1 MTIMNPSPRF
11 QIRIGLQH
19 AWTMSPSLTPC
30 LVADGATIGTLVW
43 TKVTCQTLGGK
54 EVESCMTPASLNRF
68 LLAMACGYLR
78 WRLFQPEALPRKRAV
93 LSGGVTREVVPAGAA
108 DQAVPAGAADQVLP
122 KTAAYE
128 AISAELPGLLRTS
141 LGSARAQATPAVPS
155 FPAGPATPRKNAPS
169 NLDSRPGNCSLS
181 IWRA

>member
-1 MTIMNPSPRF
+1 M
-11 QIRIGLQH
+11 
-19 AWTMSPSLTPC
+19 A
-30 LVADGATIGTLVW
+30 
-43 TKVTCQTLGGK
+43 
-54 EVESCMTPASLNRF
+54 PASLNRL
-68 LLAMACGYLR
+68 LLAMARGYLR
-78 WRLFQPEALPRKRAV
+78 WRLFQPEALPRKRPNRPCLLPRKRAV

-141 LGSARAQATPAVPS
+141 PGSASAQATPAVPS

-169 NLDSRPGNCSLS
+169 NLDSRPGSCSPS